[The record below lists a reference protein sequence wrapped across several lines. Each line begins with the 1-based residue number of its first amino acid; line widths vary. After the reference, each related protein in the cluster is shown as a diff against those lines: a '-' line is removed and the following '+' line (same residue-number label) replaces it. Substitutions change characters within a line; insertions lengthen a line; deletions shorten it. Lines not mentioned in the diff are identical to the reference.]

1 MAMKHIEL
9 HLLKRTDQDLELA
22 AAAGL
27 LEADE
32 IIICDICDCPLVF
45 IYVLL
50 GESAKSIS
58 CEDCLKV
65 ALARVMV

>member
-1 MAMKHIEL
+1 MTKHVEVHLFKRIEA
-9 HLLKRTDQDLELA
+9 DLELA
-22 AAAGL
+22 IAAGL
-27 LEADE
+27 LEPDE
-32 IIICDICDCPLVF
+32 NIICDICNSGLLF

-50 GESAKSIS
+50 GDTAKSVS

>member
-1 MAMKHIEL
+1 MTKHIEV
-9 HLLKRTDQDLELA
+9 HLLKRTDADLELA
-22 AAAGL
+22 VSAGL
-27 LEADE
+27 LEPDE
-32 IIICDICDCPLVF
+32 NIICDICTTGLLF

-50 GESAKSIS
+50 GETAKSIS

>member
-1 MAMKHIEL
+1 MTKHVEV
-9 HLLKRTDQDLELA
+9 HLFKRTDADLELA
-22 AAAGL
+22 IAAGL
-27 LEADE
+27 LERDE
-32 IIICDICDCPLVF
+32 NIICDICNSGLLF

-50 GESAKSIS
+50 GDTAKSVS